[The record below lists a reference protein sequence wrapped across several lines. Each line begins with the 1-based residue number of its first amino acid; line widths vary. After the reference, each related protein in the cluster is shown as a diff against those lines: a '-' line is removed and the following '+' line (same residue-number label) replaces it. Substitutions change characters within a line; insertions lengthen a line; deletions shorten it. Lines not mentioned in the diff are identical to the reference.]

1 MNDRIAKCKSIT
13 YGIQSIGSYKV
24 PVNPIVASKL
34 YNDVCIPTLCYGS
47 EVLEII
53 KSSINEMEKFH
64 CQTAK
69 MIQGLPSQSS
79 NTASLVTMGWHSVQV
94 FVDIARLM
102 FVWRIL
108 LLPMSSLYEI
118 IMVRRILELSMVGQG
133 SGPVWNIIQ
142 TCNKYNL
149 LQTLLDA
156 INTGEYVSIRK
167 WKKNVRAV
175 VCQKD
180 TNVCKLKANSTNQ
193 WL

>member
-1 MNDRIAKCKSIT
+1 MNDKIAKCKSIT

-53 KSSINEMEKFH
+53 KSSINEMEKLH

-94 FVDIARLM
+94 QHCSRPCQ
-102 FVWRIL
+102 
-108 LLPMSSLYEI
+108 LPQLTHH
-118 IMVRRILELSMVGQG
+118 
-133 SGPVWNIIQ
+133 N
-142 TCNKYNL
+142 
-149 LQTLLDA
+149 
-156 INTGEYVSIRK
+156 
-167 WKKNVRAV
+167 
-175 VCQKD
+175 
-180 TNVCKLKANSTNQ
+180 KLKPHWASA
-193 WL
+193 